1 MTKKTLT
8 KYIFSTIVG
17 AHLSCPFRRQD
28 AGQFL
33 RKLPLHFSKGEYP
46 LTLRQ
51 PVKPARLA
59 ALANMVGKPGAE
71 NEIQT
76 GRVGRELHVKV
87 LETVA
92 HLAPRLSRA
101 STNHCTQAGGVRR
114 PLSQSCTVRTL
125 RVGAI
130 LAAASLCDS
139 WPRAVE
145 NSFDQSISYLGCSHC
160 VKSSLTLPLT
170 SARLSSL
177 DAPNSKL
184 LS

>member
-1 MTKKTLT
+1 MG
-8 KYIFSTIVG
+8 V
-17 AHLSCPFRRQD
+17 
-28 AGQFL
+28 
-33 RKLPLHFSKGEYP
+33 
-46 LTLRQ
+46 
-51 PVKPARLA
+51 VLA
-59 ALANMVGKPGAE
+59 AQDLGLDLSNAEIDLAQGRIVLRGE
-71 NEIQT
+71 NGIERTLPVDRDGYFYIDW
-76 GRVGRELHVKV
+76 RFELNDPR
-87 LETVA
+87 LLQAPIENL
-92 HLAPRLSRA
+92 LAQNYRRLSRA